1 MWVFFQ
7 LDELC
12 EAPSDAK
19 IRETLSD
26 LPDGIFETYERIL
39 SKITKRKMRYLVSK
53 ILTWIIYAQRPL
65 KVAEL
70 QEAVGFDIDD
80 KVWDDAK
87 IPHEDLMMESC
98 RSLIVRDEADSTVRF
113 AHYTVQQYLLTKAS
127 TDRGDDPH
135 DLIIESAPQYLG
147 HFCVTYL
154 NFSDFESQITL
165 RKPPGSLEVPGI
177 LRSGGP
183 VWIPSI
189 LGVGK
194 SIYELAYKLSGVN
207 PIPPAPKIDWT
218 KHLKPRAVVKEELP
232 VGYANQFALLRYVVE
247 FWAFHTKYIDSDSDL
262 CYTLRKLVC
271 DKSLAFEFR
280 PWGRNR
286 HFGPYGCVSCPN
298 TLGANKSS
306 FSFMSLFHYAAET
319 GHWPLMEPYA
329 REYCYHERI
338 TDATLLLACRYGQ
351 ETIVKKLLQVH
362 KFDRTSTR
370 AVNVAAASGHA
381 KVLEHLLQIS
391 EYVPSTYNSP
401 LLEKALDLAASNGHD
416 EAVRLLTGEHIDKE
430 SDLAVGCISKTAA
443 GTALRSAATNGHES
457 VVDTLLKRGVR
468 WVQQDDEYREIE
480 ILQRAAQ
487 QGHVSVVRVI
497 LESIRLDSDQSGSR
511 FINEVGSD
519 GTDALQKAASNGFLG
534 VVDVL
539 LEYGAITYASTN
551 SPLAN
556 VGAGNTHYNESAIVR
571 AAQRGYDGIVL
582 ALLNKGECLPDYV
595 LSIAP
600 VKHMRSAPQY
610 EDTLRRLLE
619 SDWKRFKRP
628 LVERALSAVPTHE
641 QDYCNRMTTLLQSTL
656 EKIDAEARRNEA
668 AA

>member
-1 MWVFFQ
+1 M
-7 LDELC
+7 
-12 EAPSDAK
+12 
-19 IRETLSD
+19 I
-26 LPDGIFETYERIL
+26 

-80 KVWDDAK
+80 KGWDDAK
-87 IPHEDLMMESC
+87 IPHEDLMIESC

-127 TDRGDDPH
+127 TDQGKDPH
-135 DLIIESAPQYLG
+135 NLVIESAPQYLG

-154 NFSDFESQITL
+154 SFSDFETQITP

-177 LRSGGP
+177 LRSGGS
-183 VWIPSI
+183 VWIPSL

-194 SIYELAYKLSGVN
+194 SVYELAYRFSGVN
-207 PIPPAPKIDWT
+207 PSTPAPVIDWT

-232 VGYANQFALLRYVVE
+232 IVYANQFALLQYIIE
-247 FWAFHTKYIDSDSDL
+247 FWAFHTKFIDSDSDL
-262 CYTLRKLVC
+262 CYSLRKLVC
-271 DKSLAFEFR
+271 DKSLAFEFQ

-286 HFGPYGCVSCPN
+286 HFGSYGCVSCPN

-329 REYCYHERI
+329 REYCYHERT

-351 ETIVKKLLQVH
+351 DSIVEKLLKVH

-391 EYVPSTYNSP
+391 EYIPSTYNSP

-416 EAVRLLTGEHIDKE
+416 EAVRLLTGEHIDRG
-430 SDLAVGCISKTAA
+430 SDLTVGCISKAA
-443 GTALRSAATNGHES
+443 GQAALLLAASNGHEL
-457 VVDTLLKRGVR
+457 VVDTLLNRGVR
-468 WVQQDDEYREIE
+468 WVRPDIK
-480 ILQRAAQ
+480 ILASTGLHYTTKFR
-487 QGHVSVVRVI
+487 HVSVVRV
-497 LESIRLDSDQSGSR
+497 LLDSLSHEDSTVAYKS
-511 FINEVGSD
+511 ISKVD
-519 GTDALQKAASNGFLG
+519 GNGKNDLQKAASNSFVS
-534 VVDVL
+534 VVDML
-539 LEYGAITYASTN
+539 LKHGAPLAPPWIEDITYKTSTI
-551 SPLAN
+551 LL
-556 VGAGNTHYNESAIVR
+556 
-571 AAQRGYDGIVL
+571 AAQGGHNSVVL
-582 ALLNKGECLPDYV
+582 ALLDKGECLPDFV
-595 LSIAP
+595 RSIAS
-600 VKHMRSAPQY
+600 VLHEYNYPQD
-610 EDTLRRLLE
+610 EDLLRRLLE

-628 LVERALSAVPTHE
+628 LIERAISALPLDK
-641 QDYCNRMTTLLQSTL
+641 QDYCDRMAALLQSTL
-656 EKIDAEARRNEA
+656 EKIDAEAKRVEGGT
-668 AA
+668 